1 MHVSHGTEILTIEHL
16 AIAGPLFH
24 ITTLLVTLVLSILTF
39 RASELLLHST
49 RRNTDSVDDKEK
61 RNEMTL

>member
-1 MHVSHGTEILTIEHL
+1 MHLHVSHGTEILTIEHL

-39 RASELLLHST
+39 RTSDLLLHST
-49 RRNTDSVDDKEK
+49 REGIQTR
-61 RNEMTL
+61 MTIRERGMK